1 MGAQHHPADADADAM
16 QDHTWKTSLK
26 NVLFLSWLH
35 VTCKPLSQ
43 SSRNRFSILVNN

>member
-26 NVLFLSWLH
+26 MYFFIM
-35 VTCKPLSQ
+35 VTC
-43 SSRNRFSILVNN
+43 NM